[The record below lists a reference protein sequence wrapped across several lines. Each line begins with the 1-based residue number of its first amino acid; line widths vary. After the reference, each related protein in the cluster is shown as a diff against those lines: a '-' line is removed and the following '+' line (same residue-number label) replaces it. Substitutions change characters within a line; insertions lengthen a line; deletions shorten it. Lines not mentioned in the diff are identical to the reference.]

1 MIKDRDL
8 PRQPGRL
15 MLIQP
20 NEEVARLNLRLVK
33 HLFRRVLLESDRLST
48 QWLSPP
54 KLTLS
59 GCESGRPSCDNAA

>member
-1 MIKDRDL
+1 MAVL
-8 PRQPGRL
+8 AAPEFPRELRRAGPLSFLQQP
-15 MLIQP
+15 P
-20 NEEVARLNLRLVK
+20 
-33 HLFRRVLLESDRLST
+33 LFRRVLLESDRLST

>member
-1 MIKDRDL
+1 ML
-8 PRQPGRL
+8 VQPDEGVVR
-15 MLIQP
+15 
-20 NEEVARLNLRLVK
+20 VNLRLAR